1 MNYFI
6 FPILN
11 ILVAHFVHF
20 PLTQSRPLAIFAA
33 FASAISDAFLHFMQ
47 YPVTIVR
54 PPLISPEIVD
64 V

>member
-1 MNYFI
+1 MIYFI

-11 ILVAHFVHF
+11 ILVLHFVHF

-54 PPLISPEIVD
+54 PPLIPPLVD
-64 V
+64 F